1 MFKYLASLILY
12 VSLVLAEASVEDIQ
26 EVAKSEEK
34 LDSMV
39 LEITED
45 NYDEILDQYDTLFI
59 YFS

>member
-12 VSLVLAEASVEDIQ
+12 VSLVLAEASVQDIE

-45 NYDEILDQYDTLFI
+45 NYDEILEQYDTLFI